1 MHYLGLYFFLLYNKV
16 LTMKKNNTSI
26 KNIIQAMGLVFG
38 DIGTSPIYTFTVIFL
53 TTKVTAENI
62 VSILSLIIWTLI
74 LIVTTQYTWL
84 AMSLSK
90 RGEGGT
96 IVLNE
101 VLRKLLKG
109 TRSIVFFSFLTY
121 IGISLL
127 IGDSVITPAISILS
141 AVEGL
146 KLVHVLHNIPQ
157 AAILI
162 ITLIITIGLFYI
174 QKKGTEH
181 ISKIFGPIMLIWFI
195 ALGISGVAS
204 LMHNPFV
211 LKAFDPIHGLRYI
224 THHGLPGFFVLSEVI
239 LCATGA
245 EALYADMGHLG
256 RRPITEA
263 WSFVL
268 IVLIANY
275 LGQGS
280 FLLTHPECKSVLYGM
295 VASQAK
301 FLYIPFLI
309 TSILATIIAS
319 QAMISGLFAIV
330 YQGINTRIL
339 PMFKVD
345 YTSEKINSQ
354 IYIATANWF
363 LMFFVILVILMFKE
377 SANLAS
383 AYGFA
388 VTGTFTITG
397 IMISTIFFLRRRYFN
412 FAIAI
417 GLTAIDFAF
426 LLATFSKIPTGAYW
440 SIIIATIP
448 LCLIILYIEGQKAMY
463 KSISLMDKET
473 FLTEYDKLY
482 KDVSKIEGE
491 ALFFS
496 RGIERVP
503 PYIIQTMFI
512 NNIIYKENIFIQ
524 INKSN
529 DAFGLHYDVEQVSL
543 GLRVLTIDV
552 GYMEVFKLEKVLK
565 ALDIKERA
573 IFYGV
578 EEIETNNFFWH
589 IFALIKK
596 ITPTFVSFYKMPA
609 NKMHG
614 VITPIKL

>member
-1 MHYLGLYFFLLYNKV
+1 MNEDR
-16 LTMKKNNTSI
+16 TSI

-62 VSILSLIIWTLI
+62 VSILSLILWTLL
-74 LIVTTQYTWL
+74 LIVTVQYTWL

-109 TRSIVFFSFLTY
+109 ARPMVFFSYLTY

-146 KLVHVLHNIPQ
+146 KLVHIFHSIPQ
-157 AAILI
+157 SLILV
-162 ITLIITIGLFYI
+162 ITIIIALALFSI
-174 QKKGTEH
+174 QKKGTEA
-181 ISKIFGPIMLIWFI
+181 ISKMFGPIMLVWFL
-195 ALGISGVAS
+195 ALGISGLAS
-204 LMHNPFV
+204 LSHNLIV
-211 LKAFDPIHGLRYI
+211 LSAFNPLHGLNFI
-224 THHGLPGFFVLSEVI
+224 THNGLAGFFVLSEVI

-256 RRPITEA
+256 RKPILGA
-263 WSFVL
+263 WSVVLFVL
-268 IVLIANY
+268 MFNY
-275 LGQGS
+275 LGQGA
-280 FLLTHPECKSVLYGM
+280 FLLSHPGSQNVLFEM
-295 VASQAK
+295 VVGQAPV
-301 FLYIPFLI
+301 LYIPFLI

-319 QAMISGLFAIV
+319 QAMISGLFAII

-339 PMFKVD
+339 PLFKVD

-363 LMFFVILVILMFKE
+363 LLFFVILVILMFKE

-397 IMISTIFFLRRRYFN
+397 IMISTIFFLRKKYFH
-412 FAIAI
+412 FFIAM
-417 GLTAIDFAF
+417 GLTVIDFAF

-448 LCLIILYIEGQKAMY
+448 LSLIILYIKGQEAMY
-463 KSISLMDKET
+463 KSIELMDKDT
-473 FLTEYDKLY
+473 FLAQYEQTY
-482 KDVSKIEGE
+482 KNVSKIEGK
-491 ALFFS
+491 ALFFA
-496 RGIERVP
+496 RGIEKVP
-503 PYIIQTMFI
+503 PYIVQTMFM
-512 NNIIYKENIFIQ
+512 NNIIYKENIFVQ
-524 INKSN
+524 VDKTN
-529 DAFGLHYDVEQVSL
+529 DAFGLHYELINVAK
-543 GLRVLTIDV
+543 GLNVLKISV
-552 GYMEVFKLEKVLK
+552 GYMEMFKLERVLK
-565 ALDIKERA
+565 ALDIEEKA

-578 EEIETNNFFWH
+578 EDIETNNFFWH
-589 IFALIKK
+589 IFSIIKK
-596 ITPTFVSFYKMPA
+596 VTPTFVSFYKLPV
-609 NKMHG
+609 NKIHG
-614 VITPIKL
+614 VITQIKL

>member
-1 MHYLGLYFFLLYNKV
+1 MSDSR
-16 LTMKKNNTSI
+16 TSI
-26 KNIIQAMGLVFG
+26 KSIIQAMGLVFG

-53 TTKVTAENI
+53 TTKVTSENI
-62 VSILSLIIWTLI
+62 ISILSLIIWTLL
-74 LIVTTQYTWL
+74 LIVTAQYTWL

-101 VLRKLLKG
+101 VLRKLLKN
-109 TRSIVFFSFLTY
+109 TRSIVFFSYLTY
-121 IGISLL
+121 VGISLL

-146 KLVHVLHNIPQ
+146 KLINVLHNIPQ
-157 AAILI
+157 TLILI
-162 ITLIITIGLFYI
+162 ITLVIAIGLFSI

-181 ISKIFGPIMLIWFI
+181 VSKMFGPIMLIWFL
-195 ALGISGVAS
+195 ALGVSGVAS
-204 LMHNPFV
+204 LIHNPFV
-211 LKAFDPIHGLRYI
+211 LRAFDPFHGLRFV

-256 RRPITEA
+256 RKPITGA
-263 WSFVL
+263 WALVL
-268 IVLIANY
+268 VVLIANY

-280 FLLTHPECKSVLYGM
+280 FLLNHPDSGNVLFEM
-295 VASQAK
+295 VVDQAK

-339 PMFKVD
+339 PLFKVD

-363 LMFFVILVILMFKE
+363 LLFFVILVILMFKE

-397 IMISTIFFLRRRYFN
+397 IMISTIFLLRKKYFHFLM
-412 FAIAI
+412 AI
-417 GLTAIDFAF
+417 GLTLIDFAF
-426 LLATFSKIPTGAYW
+426 LLATFSKIHTGAYW

-448 LCLIILYIEGQKAMY
+448 LSLIILYIKGQEALYKA
-463 KSISLMDKET
+463 IQLMDKET
-473 FLTEYDKLY
+473 FLEKYNQIY
-482 KDVSKIEGE
+482 SSANKIEGK
-491 ALFFS
+491 ALFFA
-496 RGIERVP
+496 RGIEKVP
-503 PYIIQTMFI
+503 PYIVQTMFI
-512 NNIIYKENIFIQ
+512 NNIIYTENIFVQ
-524 INKSN
+524 VNKASG
-529 DAFGLHYDVEQVSL
+529 AFGLHYDLERVDS
-543 GLRVLTIDV
+543 GLNVLTIDV
-552 GYMEVFKLEKVLK
+552 GYMEVLRLEKVLK
-565 ALDIKERA
+565 ALDIEEKA
-573 IFYGV
+573 IFYGI
-578 EEIETNNFFWH
+578 EDIETSNFFWH
-589 IFALIKK
+589 IFAVIKK
-596 ITPTFVSFYKMPA
+596 ITPTFVNFYKLPVH
-609 NKMHG
+609 KIHG
-614 VITPIKL
+614 VITQINL

>member
-1 MHYLGLYFFLLYNKV
+1 MIDNK
-16 LTMKKNNTSI
+16 TTI
-26 KNIIQAMGLVFG
+26 KSIIQAMGLVFG

-74 LIVTTQYTWL
+74 LIVTVQYTWL

-101 VLRKLLKG
+101 ILRKLLKSA
-109 TRSIVFFSFLTY
+109 RPIVFFSFLTY

-146 KLVHVLHNIPQ
+146 KLVHTFHNIPQ
-157 AAILI
+157 ATIVLLTILI
-162 ITLIITIGLFYI
+162 AVALFSI

-181 ISKIFGPIMLIWFI
+181 VSKIFGPIMLVWFL
-195 ALGISGVAS
+195 ALGVSGLAAII
-204 LMHNPFV
+204 HNPFI
-211 LKAFDPIHGLRYI
+211 LRAFDPLHGLRFI
-224 THHGLPGFFVLSEVI
+224 THHGISGFFVLSEVI

-245 EALYADMGHLG
+245 EAMYADMGHLG
-256 RRPITEA
+256 RKPIIGA
-263 WSFVL
+263 WSVVL
-268 IVLIANY
+268 FVLIANY

-280 FLLTHPECKSVLYGM
+280 FLLTHPGSKNVLFEM
-295 VASQAK
+295 VVAQAS
-301 FLYIPFLI
+301 FLYIPFLT

-319 QAMISGLFAIV
+319 QAMISGLYAIV
-330 YQGINTRIL
+330 YQAINTRIL

-363 LMFFVILVILMFKE
+363 LLFFVIVIILMFRE

-397 IMISTIFFLRRRYFN
+397 VMMGTIFYLRKKYFHFL
-412 FAIAI
+412 ITL
-417 GLTAIDFAF
+417 GLILIDFSF
-426 LLATFSKIPTGAYW
+426 LIATFSKIHTGAYW

-448 LCLIILYIEGQKAMY
+448 LCLIILYIEGQSAMY
-463 KSISLMDKET
+463 KSISLMDKDT
-473 FLTEYDKLY
+473 FLTEYEKLY
-482 KDVSKIEGE
+482 QDVNKIEGK
-491 ALFFS
+491 ALFFA
-496 RGIERVP
+496 RGIEKVA
-503 PYIIQTMFI
+503 PYIVQTMFI

-524 INKSN
+524 INKTN
-529 DAFGLHYDVEQVSL
+529 EAFGLHYDLANVSK
-543 GLRVLTIDV
+543 GLNVLTIDV
-552 GYMEVFKLEKVLK
+552 GYMEIFKLERVLK
-565 ALDIKERA
+565 ALDIEERA

-578 EEIETNNFFWH
+578 EDIETNNFFWH
-589 IFALIKK
+589 IFSIIKK
-596 ITPTFVSFYKMPA
+596 VTPTFVSFYKLPV
-609 NKMHG
+609 NKIHG
-614 VITPIKL
+614 VITQIKM